1 MNVILKPILTNAL
14 LAMLLVGGL
23 VGCSQIR
30 QLTYPEDFT
39 YLEKGQVE
47 SLMREMG
54 DTVGRL
60 GQLVSKTSSSEINQQ
75 QVIASL
81 SELESITSRI
91 IGGHT
96 QTNQLFISEHIEQF
110 VTDVG
115 TAKMFVKTSPP
126 NYSKARE
133 ITNSCQKCHSHAKD

>member
-1 MNVILKPILTNAL
+1 MNVFIKHLPFNVL
-14 LAMLLVGGL
+14 LATLIVGGI

-47 SLMREMG
+47 GLMREMG
-54 DTVGRL
+54 DSIAQL
-60 GQLVSKTSSSEINQQ
+60 GQLVAKTSASEINQQ

-81 SELESITSRI
+81 SELEGITSRI

-96 QTNQLFISEHIEQF
+96 ETNQLFISEHIEQF
-110 VTDVG
+110 VSDVG
-115 TAKMFVKTSPP
+115 TAKMFAKTNPP
-126 NYSKARE
+126 NYAKARE
-133 ITNSCQKCHSHAKD
+133 ITNSCMECHKLR